1 MRFHS
6 LQFQI
11 KGCAEGF
18 LTSDG
23 QELDI
28 ADEFSYLSRS
38 LGFERGVLF
47 LRVSSRM
54 LVNYKKYRSQRDC
67 GD

>member
-6 LQFQI
+6 LQFKI
-11 KGCAEGF
+11 KGCAEDF
-18 LTSDG
+18 LSSDG

-47 LRVSSRM
+47 LRAPSRM
-54 LVNYKKYRSQRDC
+54 LVN
-67 GD
+67 

>member
-11 KGCAEGF
+11 KGWAEDF
-18 LTSDG
+18 LASDG
-23 QELDI
+23 RKLDI

-38 LGFERGVLF
+38 LGFERGILF
-47 LRVSSRM
+47 PRVPIGM
-54 LVNYKKYRSQRDC
+54 LVD
-67 GD
+67 

>member
-6 LQFQI
+6 LQFHI
-11 KGCAEGF
+11 KGNAQDGIA
-18 LTSDG
+18 SDG
-23 QELDI
+23 QDLDI

-47 LRVSSRM
+47 LRASSRM
-54 LVNYKKYRSQRDC
+54 LVN
-67 GD
+67 

>member
-11 KGCAEGF
+11 KGWAEDF
-18 LTSDG
+18 LASDG
-23 QELDI
+23 RKLDI
-28 ADEFSYLSRS
+28 ADGFSYLSRS

-47 LRVSSRM
+47 LRASSRI
-54 LVNYKKYRSQRDC
+54 LVN
-67 GD
+67 